1 MKSEGLCRDFGHDD
15 IMTLAECKV
24 AAKAVGK
31 KFVRRTR
38 KSKLPGG
45 CLGYGY
51 KAYYNEP
58 YRHPGNEQS
67 PRSKRSTNMTQQNL
81 PGHKKSINEDIKQE
95 KQYQEQASHEKTIRK
110 PRARQLRKR
119 SRYRNKGVLHICYE
133 KEGNS
138 YYQKLKFLVCF
149 NRLKYNL

>member
-38 KSKLPGG
+38 KIKLPGG

-58 YRHPGNEQS
+58 YRHPGNEPS

-81 PGHKKSINEDIKQE
+81 PGHKKSINED
-95 KQYQEQASHEKTIRK
+95 EKTIRK
-110 PRARQLRKR
+110 SRARQLRKR
-119 SRYRNKGVLHICYE
+119 NIYRNKGVLHICYE

-138 YYQKLKFLVCF
+138 HY
-149 NRLKYNL
+149 